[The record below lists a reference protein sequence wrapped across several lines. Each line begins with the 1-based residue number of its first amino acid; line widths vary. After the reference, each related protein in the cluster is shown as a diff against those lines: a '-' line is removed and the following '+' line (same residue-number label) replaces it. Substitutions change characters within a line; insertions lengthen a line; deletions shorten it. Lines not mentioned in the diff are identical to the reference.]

1 MKQSKIANQIKS
13 LRTRKVYSQEVLAE
27 KTGLSLRTIQRIEN
41 GETEPRGDSLKR
53 LAEAF
58 EVTPDEL
65 VDWTVQEDTGFLIS
79 MNLSSL
85 SFLIF
90 PLLGVL
96 IPFVIWV
103 SKKGKIKGVD
113 DFAKELLNFQ
123 ITANILHLIGI
134 VVIPI
139 AYVSFIN
146 HTLEEFISFGV
157 QPMVQASLVWWLFM
171 GLYNTIMVLLNTYRL
186 NRGTAVVYTPKFRF
200 IKR

>member
-13 LRTRKVYSQEVLAE
+13 LRTRKGYSQEVLAE

-79 MNLSSL
+79 MNLSAL

-139 AYVSFIN
+139 VYVSFIN
-146 HTLEEFISFGV
+146 HSLEEFISFGV

-171 GLYNTIMVLLNTYRL
+171 GLYNTTMVLLNTYRL
-186 NRGTAVVYTPKFRF
+186 NRGTTVVYTPKFRF

>member
-13 LRTRKVYSQEVLAE
+13 LRTRKGYSQEVLAE

-79 MNLSSL
+79 MNLSAL

-139 AYVSFIN
+139 VYVSFIN
-146 HTLEEFISFGV
+146 HSLEEFISFGV
-157 QPMVQASLVWWLFM
+157 QPMIQASLVWWLFM
-171 GLYNTIMVLLNTYRL
+171 GLYNTTMVLLNTYRL
-186 NRGTAVVYTPKFRF
+186 NRGTTVVYTPKFRF